1 MNNTLEFQF
10 LKEVSQVLKYYN
22 QQLELSGENF
32 NIFSIMAMEHD
43 EVFTHSAIIAELLN
57 PKGTHSLGNKP
68 LELFYSIVLQED
80 CKFDIEKMQCYK
92 EEHIG
97 FINEDKTEGGRLDI
111 VVKNNQEEGFVI
123 ENKIYAGE
131 QINQLSRYKNRYPK
145 AKILYL
151 TLDGH
156 ESKQLT
162 SSDGV
167 EYFPISYKDDIIYW
181 IEECLKLSYD
191 KPILRE
197 TLKQY
202 SYLIKK
208 LTNQTTS
215 NEMSEKITDIINE
228 NFEASAEIYQN
239 FEKALK
245 LKQFDFLEKT
255 KSNIENR
262 NKVTFKVELLRNDA
276 RDVLEI
282 YIPNGYIVNFRIKNL
297 NAPLVLVGKKNEE
310 KDKRQDEKYVDEILL
325 KINASSSIN
334 LRKVDWKTDQWQY
347 FTHCWSELGSPQKLI
362 DAFSNGKIEEIAETL
377 LNIAN
382 CTNEL

>member
-22 QQLELSGENF
+22 QQRELSGENF

-57 PKGTHSLGNKP
+57 PKGTHSLGTKP
-68 LELFYSIVLQED
+68 LELFYKMVLQED
-80 CKFDIEKMQCYK
+80 YKLDIEKMQCYK
-92 EEHIG
+92 EEYIG

-111 VVKNNQEEGFVI
+111 VVKNCQEEGFVI
-123 ENKIYAGE
+123 ENKIYATE
-131 QINQLSRYKNRYPK
+131 QINQLSRYKNRYPN

-151 TLDGH
+151 TLDGV

-162 SSDGV
+162 STDGV
-167 EYFPISYKDDIIYW
+167 EYFPISYKEDITYW
-181 IEECLKLSYD
+181 IEECLKLSYN

-202 SYLIKK
+202 LYLIKK
-208 LTNQTTS
+208 LTNQSTS
-215 NEMSEKITDIINE
+215 KEMSEKITDIINE

-239 FEKALK
+239 FEKALR
-245 LKQFDFLEKT
+245 LKQFDFLGKI
-255 KSNIENR
+255 KYNIENS
-262 NKVTFKVELLRNDA
+262 NNASFNVELVKNDA
-276 RDVLEI
+276 KDILEI

-297 NAPLVLVGKKNEE
+297 NAPLILVGKKDVKSE
-310 KDKRQDEKYVDEILL
+310 DEILS
-325 KINASSSIN
+325 KINASSSIK
-334 LRKVDWKTDQWQY
+334 LRKADWKTCQWQY
-347 FTHCWSELGSPQKLI
+347 FNHCWSELGTPQILI
-362 DAFSNGKIEEIAETL
+362 EAFNNGTTEKIAEAL

-382 CTNEL
+382 CTSKL